1 MLPDE
6 QIVHTD
12 VAEACLVGFAV
23 DQAEPVLGGDDV
35 LRVYGAFGTL
45 QRLQEDLPLLH
56 TQRHDVLP
64 FHRRLAEVAVRPH
77 PAELTLATVVTS
89 EVT

>member
-6 QIVHTD
+6 QVIHSD

-23 DQAEPVLGGDDV
+23 DQAKPVLGGNDV
-35 LRVYGAFGTL
+35 LRVYGTFGKL
-45 QRLQEDLPLLH
+45 QYLQEDLPLFH
-56 TQRHDVLP
+56 IQRHDVLP
-64 FHRRLAEVAVRPH
+64 GHRSLAEIAVCPC
-77 PAELTLATVVTS
+77 PAKFTLTTVKTS

>member
-6 QIVHTD
+6 QVVHGD
-12 VAEACLVGFAV
+12 VAKACLVGLAV

-45 QRLQEDLPLLH
+45 QHFQEDLPLLH
-56 TQRHDVLP
+56 TQRQDVLP
-64 FHRRLAEVAVRPH
+64 YHRRFAQIAIGPC
-77 PAELTLATVVTS
+77 PAKLTLATVVTS